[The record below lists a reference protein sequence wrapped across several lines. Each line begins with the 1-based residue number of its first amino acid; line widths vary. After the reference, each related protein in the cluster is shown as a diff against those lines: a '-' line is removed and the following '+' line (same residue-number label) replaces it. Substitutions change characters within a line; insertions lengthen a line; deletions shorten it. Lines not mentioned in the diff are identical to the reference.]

1 MEGKKIK
8 HWLRLVAVFAGLWLT
23 VRYLLPIALPFILGT
38 LVAMAAEPGVKFLQN
53 QCRMRRGW
61 ASFLGITLIFVM
73 LLAVLWVLGA
83 TVYRELSLVAGQ
95 LPGFFR
101 GIGQSTEKIRQWA
114 MELAARAPDGLSG
127 ALKQWV
133 TNFFAGGTVL
143 LERAASGVFT
153 MAGNVMGEIPGG
165 AMLIGTAVISSFMIS
180 GQLPALRIRVRRILG
195 RQQLQKWQQ
204 ALQRVK
210 STVGGWIKAQLKLSG
225 VSFCIV
231 GLGFLLLRISNP
243 LFWAV
248 IVALV
253 DAVPL
258 LGTGTILVPWALLA
272 LLRGDS
278 IRALGLAGLYV
289 TAMLV
294 RSALEP
300 KLVGRQLGINP
311 LITLVALYTG
321 YRLWGVGGMILAP
334 ILTVTAKQLADLR
347 E

>member
-1 MEGKKIK
+1 MEGKRIK
-8 HWLRLVAVFAGLWLT
+8 HWLRLIAVFTGLWLT
-23 VRYLLPIALPFILGT
+23 VRYLLPIALPFILGS
-38 LVAMAAEPGVKFLQN
+38 LVALGAEPGVKFLQN
-53 QCRMRRGW
+53 HCRLRRGW
-61 ASFLGITLIFVM
+61 ASFLGITLVFVM
-73 LLAVLWVLGA
+73 LFAMLWVLGA
-83 TVYRELSLVAGQ
+83 TLYRELSLMASQ

-101 GIGQSTEKIRQWA
+101 GIGHSTEKIRQWA
-114 MELAARAPDGLSG
+114 MGLAARAPDGLSG

-133 TNFFAGGTVL
+133 TNLFTGGTVL
-143 LERAASGVFT
+143 LERAASGVLA
-153 MAGNVMGEIPGG
+153 MAGNVMGELPGG

-180 GQLPALRIRVRRILG
+180 GQLPTLRSRIGGILG

-204 ALQRVK
+204 ALQK
-210 STVGGWIKAQLKLSG
+210 MKEAVGGWIKAQLKLSG

-272 LLRGDS
+272 LFRGDS

-311 LITLVALYTG
+311 LITLVALYAG
-321 YRLWGVGGMILAP
+321 YCLWGVGGMILAP
-334 ILTVTAKQLADLR
+334 ILTVTAKQLAELR